1 MAAKPGV
8 PAKLQVR
15 EEYTATQNIVLSNTD
30 DNTIRIYIRSPVVS
44 DQLKEA
50 LAEVIKRRQAI
61 SEVAAQRR
69 QHEGQIKTIDQE
81 QSRICQN
88 MAQLDRTSDLYA
100 RYVKKFGEQEDQVE
114 TLREQIAGLA
124 KKEADLKKQLDA
136 YVIGLTIG

>member
-1 MAAKPGV
+1 MKSTLRPRTSCS
-8 PAKLQVR
+8 PTL
-15 EEYTATQNIVLSNTD
+15 TTT
-30 DNTIRIYIRSPVVS
+30 RSAS
-44 DQLKEA
+44 TFARRCDQLKEA